1 MAVKKKKV
9 IRKKPA
15 AKKRILK
22 RKKPVARKKAVS
34 KKRRPVSKKPVKKA
48 PAEIPIG
55 KVTHYFPHVQAGVLK
70 ITKGLLQVGD
80 TVNIKGHTTNF
91 TQVIESMQIDHVP
104 VTKAEKGA
112 EIGLKVTSRVRNG
125 DLVFKK

>member
-48 PAEIPIG
+48 PAEIPVG
-55 KVTHYFPHVQAGVLK
+55 KVTHYFPHVQYSLRNY
-70 ITKGLLQVGD
+70 TKRS
-80 TVNIKGHTTNF
+80 F
-91 TQVIESMQIDHVP
+91 
-104 VTKAEKGA
+104 A
-112 EIGLKVTSRVRNG
+112 VRHS
-125 DLVFKK
+125 VRR